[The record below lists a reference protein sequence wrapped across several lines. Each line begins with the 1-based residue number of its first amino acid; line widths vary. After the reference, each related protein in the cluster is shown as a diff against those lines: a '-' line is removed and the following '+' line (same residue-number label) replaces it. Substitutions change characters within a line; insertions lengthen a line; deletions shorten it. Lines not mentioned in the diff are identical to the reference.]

1 LLPKRL
7 LDVGP
12 SGPDFTPRYLGEVD
26 GPWLR
31 ALLDVY
37 AAFEGRRRRELDDR
51 LREPLRPDAPK
62 KALARAR
69 HVLDRLCGERTKAP
83 RPPREV
89 RATLFAE
96 AARERDRDEALR
108 RAAEQLG
115 LTEAALLDAL
125 FADVPGERRLVLPER
140 DVDPEQL
147 RLRTNLA
154 LVQGL
159 LAHASEVRVEALGNA
174 RDLVRYARLRGLLC
188 VARPVAGAEDR
199 LVLDVSGPL
208 ALFRRTRV
216 YGRALAGLV
225 PRLPWCADF
234 DARARVE
241 LGETTGV
248 LRIRPGDPIF
258 PAAELRRFDSKLE
271 ARFAKDFAAAAP
283 DWDVIREPRPVP
295 VEDTLVFPDFQ
306 LRHRRH
312 ADRVWWVEI
321 VGFWTPTYLET
332 KLRRLSKAGLSNL
345 VLCVDATKAAG
356 RADLP
361 AGARVVPFKRKVDVA
376 AVLAIVD
383 PPERSG

>member
-7 LDVGP
+7 LDLGT
-12 SGPDFTPRYLGEVD
+12 SGADFAPRYLDESD

-31 ALLDVY
+31 ALLDAY

-51 LREPLRPDAPK
+51 LREPLSPDAPR

-89 RATLFAE
+89 RATLFGE
-96 AARERDRDEALR
+96 AARRDREEALR
-108 RAAEQLG
+108 HAAEHLG
-115 LTEAALLDAL
+115 LNEEAMMDAL
-125 FADVPGERRLVLPER
+125 FADVPGERRLVRPER

-174 RDLVRYARLRGLLC
+174 RDLVRHARLRGLLC

-199 LVLDVSGPL
+199 LVLEISGPL

-216 YGRALAGLV
+216 YGRALAGIV

-234 DARARVE
+234 DARARIEV
-241 LGETTGV
+241 GETTGI

-258 PAAELRRFDSKLE
+258 PAAEPRRFDSKLE
-271 ARFAKDFAAAAP
+271 VRFAKDFAAAAP

-321 VGFWTPTYLET
+321 IGFWTPAYLET

-345 VLCVDATKAAG
+345 ILCVDAAKAAG
-356 RADLP
+356 RTDLP
-361 AGARVVPFKRKVDVA
+361 TGARVVAFERRVDVS

-383 PPERSG
+383 RIGAA